1 MTNRLINDYRVAN
14 YVIVRIDEKTNTYNI
29 QMNFFECDPEGNS
42 YKYFEN
48 EDVTAEEFSFLRDL
62 REPNEI
68 YIEREWD

>member
-14 YVIVRIDEKTNTYNI
+14 YVIVRIDEKTNIYNI

-48 EDVTAEEFSFLRDL
+48 EDVTAEEFRFLRDL

-68 YIEREWD
+68 YIESEWD

>member
-1 MTNRLINDYRVAN
+1 MTNRLINDYRAAN
-14 YVIVRIDEKTNTYNI
+14 YVIARLDEENNTYNL

-42 YKYFEN
+42 YKYFVN
-48 EDVTAEEFSFLRDL
+48 EDVTAEEFRFLRDL